1 MFKEVDTEDDE
12 IVYQRDLLVYLKCLN
27 QESLE
32 DRKVF
37 SDQEKSKIKFL
48 IKIENTFSK

>member
-37 SDQEKSKIKFL
+37 FWSRKVQNKVSDQEKPKIK
-48 IKIENTFSK
+48 

>member
-1 MFKEVDTEDDE
+1 MFKEVDAEDDE

-37 SDQEKSKIKFL
+37 FLIKKVQNKVSDQEKRKIK
-48 IKIENTFSK
+48 